1 MIVFDEVA
9 HTYTDQRTGA
19 VLPSVTQIIGKVYGT
34 GLENAPS
41 HFVERAAE
49 KGTVI
54 HKEIENYLKTGEHG
68 ETKEFEVWH
77 KWFGFGNPIYGWP
90 LTSEFNPKVE
100 FLISSFTENGSFA
113 GTADFLAN
121 GFIYDWKTCK
131 TATKKQIKKWQMQLS
146 MYCYAL
152 RQMGNIVNEPLKVVH
167 ITDKVEVINVDY
179 LGDEWVEETIRK
191 YYSGE
196 KVEQKPET
204 SLQTVDEKTL
214 VHFGNVL
221 KQIAELEKSIE
232 PIREQIK
239 AEMEKRQIL
248 ALKAGNVSVTYV
260 CPTTR
265 ETFDTKRF
273 KAENVDLYKQ
283 YTKTSEVK
291 SSIRIKLGE

>member
-9 HTYTDQRTGA
+9 HTYTEQRTGA

-49 KGTVI
+49 KGTII
-54 HKEIENYLKTGEHG
+54 HEEIDAYLRKGKLGTTPEFAKWHDWFTKYENPYDKYESEWIVYAKT
-68 ETKEFEVWH
+68 
-77 KWFGFGNPIYGWP
+77 PY
-90 LTSEFNPKVE
+90 
-100 FLISSFTENGSFA
+100 GSFA
-113 GTADFLAN
+113 GKIDFLIR
-121 GFIYDWKTCK
+121 FVTDWKTSK
-131 TATKKQIKKWQMQLS
+131 TATRQQVKKWQMQMS
-146 MYCYAL
+146 MYVYAA
-152 RQMGNIVNEPLKVVH
+152 RKMGKIVDEPMKIVH
-167 ITDKVEVINVDY
+167 ITENGVEVINVEY
-179 LGDEWVEETIRK
+179 LGDEWVENTVK
-191 YYSGE
+191 MYYEGQ

-204 SLQTVDEKTL
+204 SLQTVDEQTL
-214 VHFGNVL
+214 THFGNVL
-221 KQIAELEKSIE
+221 KQIAALEKSIE

-239 AEMEKRQIL
+239 AEMEKRKIL
-248 ALKAGNVSVTYV
+248 ALKVGNVSVTYV

>member
-1 MIVFDEVA
+1 MEFITFDEEK
-9 HTYTDQRTGA
+9 HQYTNARTGE
-19 VLPSVTQIIGKVYGT
+19 VLPSVTQIINAVYGS
-34 GLENAPS
+34 GLEQAPS
-41 HFVERAAE
+41 KFVERAAE
-49 KGTVI
+49 KGSKI
-54 HKEIENYLKTGEHG
+54 HAEIDTYLTKGTIG
-68 ETKEFEVWH
+68 ETPEFKTWLN
-77 KWFGFGNPIYGWP
+77 WSGFSKKNIYCAY
-90 LTSEFNPKVE
+90 LAEYIVSTDTKY
-100 FLISSFTENGSFA
+100 GSFA
-113 GTADFLAN
+113 GTVDFFAN
-121 GFIYDWKTCK
+121 GFVYDWKTSK
-131 TATKKQIKKWQMQLS
+131 TATRKQLEKWQMQLS

-167 ITDKVEVINVDY
+167 ITDKVEVINVEY
-179 LGDEWVEETIRK
+179 LGDEWVENTVK
-191 YYSGE
+191 MYYEGQ
-196 KVEQKPET
+196 KVENKPET

-214 VHFGNVL
+214 AHFGNVL

-239 AEMEKRQIL
+239 AEMEKRKIL

-260 CPTTR
+260 APTKR

>member
-1 MIVFDEVA
+1 MEFITFDEEK
-9 HTYTDQRTGA
+9 HQYTNARTGKII
-19 VLPSVTQIIGKVYGT
+19 PSVTQIISAVYGS

-41 HFVERAAE
+41 YFVERAAE

-54 HKEIENYLKTGEHG
+54 HKEIDTYLTKGTLG
-68 ETKEFEVWH
+68 ETPEFQTWLN
-77 KWFGFGNPIYGWP
+77 WSGFSKNNVYVAYLAEHI
-90 LTSEFNPKVE
+90 V
-100 FLISSFTENGSFA
+100 SSYTKYGSFA
-113 GTADFLAN
+113 GTVDFFAN
-121 GFIYDWKTCK
+121 GFVYDWKTSK
-131 TATKKQIKKWQMQLS
+131 TATRKQLEKWQMQLS

-179 LGDEWVEETIRK
+179 LGDEWVENTVK
-191 YYSGE
+191 MYYEGQ
-196 KVEQKPET
+196 KVESKPET

-214 VHFGNVL
+214 AHFGNVL
-221 KQIAELEKSIE
+221 KQIAELEKSID

-239 AEMEKRQIL
+239 SEMEKRKIL

-260 CPTTR
+260 SPTTR

-291 SSIRIKLGE
+291 SSIRIKVEE

>member
-1 MIVFDEVA
+1 MEFITFDEEKHEYRNA
-9 HTYTDQRTGA
+9 RTGK
-19 VLPSVTQIIGKVYGT
+19 VIPSVTQIISAVYGS

-41 HFVERAAE
+41 YFVERAAE

-54 HKEIENYLKTGEHG
+54 HKEIDEYLTKGTVG
-68 ETKEFEVWH
+68 ETPEFQTWLN
-77 KWFGFGNPIYGWP
+77 WSGFSKKNVYCAYLEEHLIYSD
-90 LTSEFNPKVE
+90 TKY
-100 FLISSFTENGSFA
+100 GSFA
-113 GTADFLAN
+113 GTVDFFAN
-121 GFIYDWKTCK
+121 GFVYDWKTSK
-131 TATKKQIKKWQMQLS
+131 TATRKQLEQWQMQLS

-167 ITDKVEVINVDY
+167 ITDRVEVINVDY
-179 LGDEWVEETIRK
+179 LGDEWVEETVRK
-191 YYSGE
+191 YYAGE
-196 KVEQKPET
+196 KVEQTPET

-214 VHFGNVL
+214 AHFGNVL

-239 AEMEKRQIL
+239 TEMEKRKIL

-260 CPTTR
+260 SPTTR

>member
-41 HFVERAAE
+41 RFVERAAE
-49 KGTVI
+49 KGTII
-54 HKEIENYLKTGEHG
+54 HEEIDDYLRKGKLGT
-68 ETKEFEVWH
+68 
-77 KWFGFGNPIYGWP
+77 
-90 LTSEFNPKVE
+90 TSEFVKWHDWFTKYGNPYDKYE
-100 FLISSFTENGSFA
+100 SELIVYAKTPYGSFA
-113 GTADFLAN
+113 GKIDFLIR
-121 GFIYDWKTCK
+121 FVIDWKTSK
-131 TATKKQIKKWQMQLS
+131 TATRQQVKKWQMQMS
-146 MYCYAL
+146 MYVYAA
-152 RQMGNIVNEPLKVVH
+152 RKMGKIVDEPMKIVH
-167 ITDKVEVINVDY
+167 ITKNGVEVINVDY
-179 LGDEWVEETIRK
+179 LGDEWVENTVK
-191 YYSGE
+191 MYYEGQ
-196 KVEQKPET
+196 KVENKTET
-204 SLQTVDEKTL
+204 SLQTVDEQTL
-214 VHFGNVL
+214 ANFGNVL

-239 AEMEKRQIL
+239 SEMEKRKIL

-260 CPTTR
+260 CATTR

-273 KAENVDLYKQ
+273 KAENSDLYKQ